1 MYVVMLEW
9 NDKWKNDKCTCK
21 TGFLSF
27 PNLKETLNLM
37 KHNHHP
43 LFWKQK
49 KKLKSF
55 GTVTRSQRV
64 GVLHYITSAG
74 KHT

>member
-43 LFWKQK
+43 LF
-49 KKLKSF
+49 
-55 GTVTRSQRV
+55 
-64 GVLHYITSAG
+64 
-74 KHT
+74 